1 MKGHYSSL
9 KLRLPTTLQVTSFV
23 DSDYASD
30 KNDRKSISGYLT
42 TIGGSLVS
50 WHSKKQNSITLSS
63 TEAEYVAMS
72 SATSEIKFVTSVIEE
87 ILGKPPPLPSL
98 LYEDKTG
105 AIFMAKNIAVGQ
117 RTKHVDIRTRFTND
131 MVKDGKLKI
140 IFIRSTDNPAD
151 GMTKNLPSALHSKH
165 FHTVYGGMLKKLIED
180 HQSRE
185 DVNNNECLCSDDPQ
199 STLCT
204 DQGWI
209 TVGTGKKG

>member
-1 MKGHYSSL
+1 
-9 KLRLPTTLQVTSFV
+9 
-23 DSDYASD
+23 
-30 KNDRKSISGYLT
+30 
-42 TIGGSLVS
+42 
-50 WHSKKQNSITLSS
+50 
-63 TEAEYVAMS
+63 
-72 SATSEIKFVTSVIEE
+72 
-87 ILGKPPPLPSL
+87 
-98 LYEDKTG
+98 
-105 AIFMAKNIAVGQ
+105 MAKNIAVGQ

-131 MVKDGKLKI
+131 MVKNGKLKI
-140 IFIRSTDNPAD
+140 IFIRSADNPAD

-165 FHTVYGGMLKKLIED
+165 FHTIYGGMLKKLIED